1 MAIQYLTY
9 QQINRQKWDDCISN
23 AGNGLIYG
31 YSVYLDTMADNW
43 DALVLNDYDAV
54 MPLTWRKKYGIR
66 YLYQPFFT
74 ASLGVFGNNMSA
86 TLLNDFL
93 LAIPA
98 KFKYW
103 DIYLNAG
110 NYFELPAFKLYERAN
125 YVLSLQN
132 NYQQLFQQ
140 FRNNIKRNIVK
151 AKNLQL
157 LVQKN
162 MPVGNV
168 IELAKEQSTSFSPVS
183 DKDYERFKKLYH
195 HLYNNK
201 QAATYGVYTPQ
212 KQLVAS
218 CVFFF
223 SHKRA
228 YYILA
233 GNHPNGKTLGASHA
247 LIAAFIEEYAAHDIL
262 LDFEGS
268 DVSSLAFFYSSF
280 GAVSEKYVGLK
291 NNKLPRLLKLF
302 KKN

>member
-9 QQINRQKWDDCISN
+9 QQINRQKWDDCISK
-23 AGNGLIYG
+23 ADNGLIYG
-31 YSVYLDTMADNW
+31 YSIYLDTMADNW
-43 DALVLNDYDAV
+43 DALVLNDYEAL

-74 ASLGVFGNNMSA
+74 ASLGLFGNNISA

-98 KFKYW
+98 SFRYW

-110 NYFELPAFKLYERAN
+110 NYFELPEFKLYERAN

-162 MPVGNV
+162 ISVDEV
-168 IELAKEQSTSFSPVS
+168 IGLAKEQSNNFSSIS
-183 DKDYERFKKLYH
+183 DKDYEKFKKLFH
-195 HLYNNK
+195 HFYTKK
-201 QAATYGVYTPQ
+201 QAVTYGVFTPQ

-233 GNHPNGKTLGASHA
+233 GNHPNGKTLGASHV
-247 LIAAFIEEYAAHDIL
+247 LIAAFIEAYAAHDML
-262 LDFEGS
+262 VDFEGS

-280 GAVSEKYVGLK
+280 GAVTEKYVGLK
-291 NNKLPRLLKLF
+291 SNKLPGLLKLF
-302 KKN
+302 KK

>member
-9 QQINRQKWDDCISN
+9 QQINRQKWDDCITN

-31 YSVYLDTMADNW
+31 YSVYLDTMAGNW

-74 ASLGVFGNNMSA
+74 ASLGVFGNNISA
-86 TLLNDFL
+86 TILNDFL
-93 LAIPA
+93 QAIPA
-98 KFKYW
+98 NFKYW

-110 NYFELPAFKLYERAN
+110 NYFELPLFKLYERAN
-125 YVLSLQN
+125 YILPMQN
-132 NYQQLFQQ
+132 NYQQLFQE

-157 LVQKN
+157 LVEKN
-162 MPVGNV
+162 IPVDKV
-168 IELAKEQSTSFSPVS
+168 IELAKEQASSYSS
-183 DKDYERFKKLYH
+183 LSNEDYERFEKLYH
-195 HLYNNK
+195 HFHQNK
-201 QAATYGVYTPQ
+201 QAITYGVYTPQ

-233 GNHPNGKTLGASHA
+233 ANHPNGKTLGASHA
-247 LIAAFIEEYAAHDIL
+247 LIAAFIEEHAGQNML

-268 DVSSLAFFYSSF
+268 DISSLAFFYSSF
-280 GAVSEKYVGLK
+280 GALTEKYVGLN
-291 NNKLPRLLKLF
+291 NNKLPRLLRLF
-302 KKN
+302 KK

>member
-1 MAIQYLTY
+1 MGIQYLTY
-9 QQINRQKWDDCISN
+9 QQINRQKWDECISN

-31 YSVYLDTMADNW
+31 YSVYLDTMTESW

-74 ASLGVFGNNMSA
+74 ASLGVFGNNLSA

-125 YVLSLQN
+125 YVLPLQN

-162 MPVGNV
+162 IPVDNV
-168 IELAKEQSTSFSPVS
+168 IELAKEQSTSFSSVS
-183 DKDYERFKKLYH
+183 DKDYENFKKLYH
-195 HLYNNK
+195 YFYTNK
-201 QAATYGVYTPQ
+201 QAATYGVFTPQ
-212 KQLVAS
+212 NQLVAS

-247 LIAAFIEEYAAHDIL
+247 LIAAFIEEYAAQYML

-268 DVSSLAFFYSSF
+268 DISSLAFFYSSF
-280 GAVSEKYVGLK
+280 GAVTEKYVGLK
-291 NNKLPRLLKLF
+291 NNKLPGLLKLF
-302 KKN
+302 KN

>member
-31 YSVYLDTMADNW
+31 YSVYLDTMAGAW

-74 ASLGVFGNNMSA
+74 ASLGVFGNNISA

-93 LAIPA
+93 QAIPA
-98 KFKYW
+98 IFKYW

-110 NYFELPAFKLYERAN
+110 NYFKLPVFKLYQRTN
-125 YVLSLQN
+125 YVLPLQN
-132 NYQQLFQQ
+132 NYQQIFQE
-140 FRNNIKRNIVK
+140 FRNNIKRNIIK

-157 LVQKN
+157 FVEKN
-162 MPVGNV
+162 IPVNSV
-168 IELAKEQSTSFSPVS
+168 IELAKEQSTSFSLISNV
-183 DKDYERFKKLYH
+183 DYEKFKKLYH
-195 HLYNNK
+195 HFHQK
-201 QAATYGVYTPQ
+201 QQAITYGVYTPH

-247 LIAAFIEEYAAHDIL
+247 LIATFIEEHADQDL
-262 LDFEGS
+262 MLDFEGS
-268 DVSSLAFFYSSF
+268 DISSLAFFYSSF
-280 GAVSEKYVGLK
+280 GAVTEKYVGLM
-291 NNKLPRLLKLF
+291 NNKLPRLLRLF
-302 KKN
+302 KK

>member
-1 MAIQYLTY
+1 MGIQYLTY
-9 QQINRQKWDDCISN
+9 QQINRQHWDECISN

-31 YSVYLDTMADNW
+31 YSIYLDTMADSW
-43 DALVLNDYDAV
+43 DALVLNDYEAV
-54 MPLTWRKKYGIR
+54 MPLTWGRKYGIR

-74 ASLGVFGNNMSA
+74 ASLGVFGNNLSA

-98 KFKYW
+98 NFKYW

-110 NYFELPAFKLYERAN
+110 NYFDLPAFKLYERAN
-125 YVLSLQN
+125 YVLSLKN
-132 NYQQLFQQ
+132 DYQQLFQQ

-162 MPVGNV
+162 IPVDNV
-168 IELAKEQSTSFSPVS
+168 IELAKEQSTGFSSLS

-195 HLYNNK
+195 HFHTNK
-201 QAATYGVYTPQ
+201 QAVTYGVFTPQ
-212 KQLVAS
+212 RQLVAS

-233 GNHPNGKTLGASHA
+233 GNHPNGKTLGASHF
-247 LIAAFIEEYAAHDIL
+247 LIATFIKEYAERDMT

-268 DVSSLAFFYSSF
+268 DISSLAFFYSSF
-280 GAVSEKYVGLK
+280 GAVTEKYVGLK
-291 NNKLPRLLKLF
+291 NNKLPGLLKLF
-302 KKN
+302 KK

>member
-1 MAIQYLTY
+1 MGIQYLTY
-9 QQINRQKWDDCISN
+9 QQINQQKWDECISN
-23 AGNGLIYG
+23 ASNGLIYG
-31 YSVYLDTMADNW
+31 YSVYLDTMADSW

-54 MPLTWRKKYGIR
+54 MPLTWRRKYGIR

-74 ASLGVFGNNMSA
+74 ASLGVFGNNLSA

-93 LAIPA
+93 QAIPA
-98 KFKYW
+98 NFKYW
-103 DIYLNAG
+103 NIYLNAG

-125 YVLSLQN
+125 YVLPLQN

-162 MPVGNV
+162 IPVDNV
-168 IELAKEQSTSFSPVS
+168 IELAKEQSTSFSSVS
-183 DKDYERFKKLYH
+183 DNDYERFKKLYH
-195 HLYNNK
+195 HFYINK
-201 QAATYGVYTPQ
+201 QAATYGVFTPQ

-247 LIAAFIEEYAAHDIL
+247 LIAAFIEEYAAQDML

-268 DVSSLAFFYSSF
+268 DISSLAFFYSSF
-280 GAVSEKYVGLK
+280 GAATEKYVGLK
-291 NNKLPRLLKLF
+291 NNKLPGLLKLF
-302 KKN
+302 KK

>member
-1 MAIQYLTY
+1 
-9 QQINRQKWDDCISN
+9 
-23 AGNGLIYG
+23 
-31 YSVYLDTMADNW
+31 MADNW

-74 ASLGVFGNNMSA
+74 ASLGVFGNNLSS

-93 LAIPA
+93 LAIPST
-98 KFKYW
+98 FKYW
-103 DIYLNAG
+103 DIYLNAS
-110 NYFELPAFKLYERAN
+110 NYFELPGFKLYERTN
-125 YVLSLQN
+125 YVLPLQN

-157 LVQKN
+157 MVQKN

-168 IELAKEQSTSFSPVS
+168 IELAKEQSTSFSSVS

-195 HLYNNK
+195 HFYTNQ

-302 KKN
+302 KK